1 MDFSK
6 TTLWEKL
13 NNIIKIYIPADQKE
27 LIKKAF
33 DLAYDAHS
41 GQKRGSGEPYIT
53 HPVAVACK
61 LAKIHL
67 DHETI
72 MAGLLHDVVEDTTV
86 TKEQITKLFGQTT
99 ANLVAGVTKLDKLQ
113 FNDYK
118 EAQVANIR
126 KMVLAMV
133 QDIRVILIKLA
144 DRTHNMQTLEG
155 LRLDKRQRIARE
167 TLEIYAPIAN
177 RLGMHQIKETLEDLC
192 FKNIYPM
199 RYKVLKKSIELA
211 VDNRIDA
218 IETVTETFKE
228 NIRNKGIKCRVFYR
242 PISIFNIYRK
252 IRSKEIAFHS
262 LLDNFCFTIIVDDVD
277 LCYRTLG
284 ILHSIYKPKPG
295 FFKDYIAVPKSNG
308 YQSLHS
314 ALNGPHGMPIEV
326 LIRTEFMDIMSE
338 KGIAARWAVGQND
351 QNTKSAVQEQAQ
363 RWMNNL
369 LELQANIGNAF
380 DFVENVKDAL
390 FPSEIYVFTPNAIIE
405 LPVGSTAVDLAY
417 ALGTD
422 VGNSCSGVIVD
433 HSPYPMGRE
442 LKSGQY
448 VEIMRAPWARPNT
461 SWLNYVTTARAR
473 TQIKQYLAHMKD
485 EEAIILGK
493 RLLNNALKDTTIEA
507 IPKDKIKLLLEK
519 TSHESMESLYKD
531 IALGDEMS
539 VIVAQQIL
547 GTENIKNF
555 SSVFGMPIEKYPI
568 RGASGLLLNFCEF
581 CKPIPNDCI
590 VGILTAKEGLVIHNS
605 ECHCVKDEMNKEL
618 DKNSK
623 TQIVNVD
630 WDDNIGNQ
638 TFSTLIRVEF
648 INDNNTISRITS
660 EIGSETIITG
670 MNTDRI
676 DNNHLAMDIKINV
689 KNTKQL
695 NLIINKVR
703 GIPDVTRVNRVIDNK
718 IVSEGLFS

>member
-1 MDFSK
+1 MIFDK
-6 TTLWEKL
+6 QHLWEKL
-13 NNIIKIYIPADQKE
+13 NNVIKIYIPKDQIA
-27 LIKKAF
+27 LIYKAF
-33 DLAYDAHS
+33 DLAFDAHD

-61 LAKIHL
+61 LAKLHL

-72 MAGLLHDVVEDTTV
+72 MAGLLHDVVEDTPV
-86 TKEQITKLFGQTT
+86 TKEQIHNLFGTT
-99 ANLVAGVTKLDKLQ
+99 ISNLVSGVTKLDKLQ

-144 DRTHNMQTLEG
+144 DRTHNMQTLDG
-155 LRLDKRQRIARE
+155 LRLDKRQRIAKE

-177 RLGMHQIKETLEDLC
+177 RLGMHQIKDTLEDLC
-192 FKNIYPM
+192 FKNLYPM
-199 RYKVLKKSIELA
+199 RHSVLKKSIEIA
-211 VDNRIDA
+211 IENRQDA
-218 IETVTETFKE
+218 IETVTQTFKDS
-228 NIRNKGIKCRVFYR
+228 IRSRGIKCRVFYR

-252 IRSKEIAFHS
+252 IKTKEIAFHS

-338 KGIAARWAVGQND
+338 KGIAARWAIDRDD
-351 QNTKSAVQEQAQ
+351 QNSKSAVQEQAQ

-390 FPSEIYVFTPNAIIE
+390 FPSEIYVFTPTAIIE
-405 LPVGSTAVDLAY
+405 LPVGSTPVDLAY
-417 ALGTD
+417 ALGTE
-422 VGNSCSGVIVD
+422 VGNSCSGAIVD
-433 HSPYPMGRE
+433 HVPYPMGRE

-448 VEIMRAPWARPNT
+448 VEIMRAPWAHPNT

-473 TQIKQYLAHMKD
+473 TQIKQYLAHMRD

-493 RLLNNALKDTTIEA
+493 RLINNALKDITIESL
-507 IPKDKIKLLLEK
+507 PREKINQILARTKHSTL
-519 TSHESMESLYKD
+519 ESLFKD
-531 IALGDEMS
+531 LALGDEMS
-539 VIVAQQIL
+539 VISLQQII
-547 GTENIKNF
+547 GSENFKNNGDAY
-555 SSVFGMPIEKYPI
+555 GMQIEKYPI
-568 RGASGLLLNFCEF
+568 RGTTGVLVNYCEH
-581 CKPIPNDCI
+581 CMPIPNDCI
-590 VGILTAKEGLVIHNS
+590 MGVLTVGKGLVIHNS
-605 ECHCVKDEMNKEL
+605 DCHIVKEEMIKES

-623 TQIVNVD
+623 IQIVNVD
-630 WDDNIGNQ
+630 WDDNLGSQ
-638 TFSTLIRVEF
+638 TFLTMIRVEF

-660 EIGSETIITG
+660 EIGSETIIAG

-676 DNNHLAMDIKINV
+676 DNNHLTMDIKINV
-689 KNTKQL
+689 RNTKQL
-695 NLIINKVR
+695 TSIINKIS
-703 GIPDVTRVNRVIDNK
+703 GIPDVTRVNRIIDNK
-718 IVSEGLFS
+718 VIYEGLP

>member
-72 MAGLLHDVVEDTTV
+72 MAGLLHDVVEDTPV

-433 HSPYPMGRE
+433 HSPYSMG
-442 LKSGQY
+442 KTKY
-448 VEIMRAPWARPNT
+448 F
-461 SWLNYVTTARAR
+461 
-473 TQIKQYLAHMKD
+473 LA
-485 EEAIILGK
+485 
-493 RLLNNALKDTTIEA
+493 
-507 IPKDKIKLLLEK
+507 
-519 TSHESMESLYKD
+519 
-531 IALGDEMS
+531 
-539 VIVAQQIL
+539 
-547 GTENIKNF
+547 
-555 SSVFGMPIEKYPI
+555 
-568 RGASGLLLNFCEF
+568 
-581 CKPIPNDCI
+581 
-590 VGILTAKEGLVIHNS
+590 
-605 ECHCVKDEMNKEL
+605 
-618 DKNSK
+618 
-623 TQIVNVD
+623 
-630 WDDNIGNQ
+630 
-638 TFSTLIRVEF
+638 
-648 INDNNTISRITS
+648 
-660 EIGSETIITG
+660 
-670 MNTDRI
+670 
-676 DNNHLAMDIKINV
+676 
-689 KNTKQL
+689 
-695 NLIINKVR
+695 
-703 GIPDVTRVNRVIDNK
+703 
-718 IVSEGLFS
+718 

>member
-72 MAGLLHDVVEDTTV
+72 MAGLLHDVVEDTPV

-390 FPSEIYVFTPNAIIE
+390 FPP
-405 LPVGSTAVDLAY
+405 
-417 ALGTD
+417 
-422 VGNSCSGVIVD
+422 SGE
-433 HSPYPMGRE
+433 R
-442 LKSGQY
+442 
-448 VEIMRAPWARPNT
+448 RW
-461 SWLNYVTTARAR
+461 
-473 TQIKQYLAHMKD
+473 
-485 EEAIILGK
+485 
-493 RLLNNALKDTTIEA
+493 
-507 IPKDKIKLLLEK
+507 
-519 TSHESMESLYKD
+519 
-531 IALGDEMS
+531 
-539 VIVAQQIL
+539 
-547 GTENIKNF
+547 
-555 SSVFGMPIEKYPI
+555 
-568 RGASGLLLNFCEF
+568 
-581 CKPIPNDCI
+581 
-590 VGILTAKEGLVIHNS
+590 
-605 ECHCVKDEMNKEL
+605 
-618 DKNSK
+618 
-623 TQIVNVD
+623 
-630 WDDNIGNQ
+630 
-638 TFSTLIRVEF
+638 
-648 INDNNTISRITS
+648 
-660 EIGSETIITG
+660 
-670 MNTDRI
+670 
-676 DNNHLAMDIKINV
+676 
-689 KNTKQL
+689 
-695 NLIINKVR
+695 
-703 GIPDVTRVNRVIDNK
+703 
-718 IVSEGLFS
+718 